1 MSRSVDL
8 TALKDAIFDGRLDI
22 WTDSNGYI
30 HIYNKRSK
38 RMIEVAA
45 TQEMEY
51 DPEADNEYI

>member
-8 TALKDAIFDGRLDI
+8 TALEDAILDGRLDI

-38 RMIEVAA
+38 RMIEVEA

>member
-1 MSRSVDL
+1 MSQSVNL
-8 TALKDAIFDGRLDI
+8 TALENAILDGRLDI

-38 RMIEVAA
+38 RMIEVEA

-51 DPEADNEYI
+51 DPEVDIVED